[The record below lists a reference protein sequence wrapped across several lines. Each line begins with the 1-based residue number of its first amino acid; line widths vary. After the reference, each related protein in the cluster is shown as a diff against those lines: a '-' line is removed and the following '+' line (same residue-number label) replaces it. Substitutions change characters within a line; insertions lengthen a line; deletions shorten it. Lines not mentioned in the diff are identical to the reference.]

1 VRWDWYSATIP
12 EAPEA
17 VLGALCAGLDLA
29 GVYPVRGLYSYDRGA
44 QVKRGE
50 RLFATAFWGGVNGEE
65 STHVQA
71 SGQDTPWVVSQLR
84 QHWPLHRVSRADVC
98 EDYSAPMAWRWL
110 CKLALRVA
118 RQHRVKTNTQGD
130 WIEAR
135 DGRTLYVGGRT
146 SIARVRVYEKGIQMG
161 LNASRDWVRGE
172 LQVRPTGDGKV
183 ALCAI
188 EPAALFG
195 ATPWTLDFAERLGV
209 PEIQAIRVRDPWR
222 ATDDDRALSFML
234 KQYGPL
240 LERQA
245 VERGGWDALGLFMG
259 SERAAALKK
268 SQCH

>member
-1 VRWDWYSATIP
+1 MRWDWYSATVP

-17 VLGALCAGLDLA
+17 VLGALCAAQDLA
-29 GVYPVRGLYSYDRGA
+29 GVYPTKGLYSYDRGA

-50 RLFATAFWGGVNGEE
+50 RLFATCYWGGVNGDE

-84 QHWPLHRVSRADVC
+84 QHWPAHRVSRADVC
-98 EDYSAPMAWRWL
+98 EDYTGPMTWDRL
-110 CKLALRVA
+110 LALALSVA
-118 RQHRVKTNTQGD
+118 DEHRIKTNTVGD
-130 WIEAR
+130 WIKGE
-135 DGRTLYVGGRT
+135 DGRTLYLGGRT
-146 SIARVRVYEKGIQMG
+146 SIARARVYEKGIQVG
-161 LNASRDWVRGE
+161 HDRDWVRAE
-172 LQVRPTGDGKV
+172 LQVRPTGDGKA

-188 EPAALFG
+188 EPAAVFG
-195 ATPWTLDFAERLGV
+195 ATPWTLDLAERLGV

-222 ATDDDRALSFML
+222 ATDDERALSFML

-245 VERGGWDALGLFMG
+245 VEHGGWDRLGLFMG
-259 SERAAALKK
+259 SERDAAVKK